1 MTSTAITGA
10 SASDLQSLLRDRLQ
24 AKTSFVELIPE
35 ERVETERFA
44 TKADV
49 DAGRLFRYIHIVVQ
63 PTMVSLTASGTF
75 KGEHSRW
82 SVGEVTL
89 LSISKRQLGVP
100 LFQSFSLGHWT
111 GDIFDYAENFEE
123 IKAKAFQFAR
133 DRQQIQANE
142 LRNYA
147 LQLEEQ
153 AIIYQVKD

>member
-10 SASDLQSLLRDRLQ
+10 SASVLTV
-24 AKTSFVELIPE
+24 AGTCTE

-111 GDIFDYAENFEE
+111 GDIFDYAENFED